1 MVWKYP
7 NRQFRF
13 AAPRKFIMT
22 RRESMGIILATVG
35 AFAASSLW
43 YGPLLF
49 GLQFL
54 ELSGVTSGAQ
64 PDGVKIAAKMP
75 RNVLPAFAIGQ
86 LLALQASNRLRGAI
100 GLAALLWI
108 GFPFML
114 LSGSVL
120 WQDVPQELG
129 SIHCGDWLIKILLTP
144 LTL

>member
-1 MVWKYP
+1 
-7 NRQFRF
+7 
-13 AAPRKFIMT
+13 
-22 RRESMGIILATVG
+22 MGIILATVG

-54 ELSGVTSGAQ
+54 ELSGMTSGAQ

-75 RNVLPAFAIGQ
+75 RNVLLAFAIGQ